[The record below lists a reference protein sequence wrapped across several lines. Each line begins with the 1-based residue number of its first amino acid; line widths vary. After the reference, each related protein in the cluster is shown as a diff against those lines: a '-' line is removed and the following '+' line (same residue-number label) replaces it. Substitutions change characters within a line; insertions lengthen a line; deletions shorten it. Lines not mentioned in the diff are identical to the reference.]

1 MEPKLKSINS
11 INSIQKLSQLLRE
24 STNDAVFSTKIQNR
38 IEKLR
43 LKNKKI
49 KNVEEPTLEDTEE
62 EPPVLDAEGKPITLG
77 RAKQLLN
84 KYCTNYNKKVVR
96 RKSPTELDIQMIEK
110 HINNTDNHIV
120 IDEEKQGQ
128 LTLTPLTHSP
138 LLKQLEE
145 EYDFVEIKLVLK
157 KKLINI

>member
-11 INSIQKLSQLLRE
+11 INSIQKLTQLLRE
-24 STNDAVFSTKIQNR
+24 SSNDAVISTKIENR

-49 KNVEEPTLEDTEE
+49 NNVVADQEE
-62 EPPVLDAEGKPITLG
+62 EVPYQDVEGNPITLFKS
-77 RAKQLLN
+77 KQLLN
-84 KYCTNYNKKVVR
+84 KYCTNYNKKTPR
-96 RKSPTELDIQMIEK
+96 RKSPTELDIQMIQK

-120 IDEEKQGQ
+120 IDEEPAQ

>member
-1 MEPKLKSINS
+1 MENKPISINS
-11 INSIQKLSQLLRE
+11 IKSIQKLTQLLRE
-24 STNDAVFSTKIQNR
+24 SSNDAVISTKIENR

-49 KNVEEPTLEDTEE
+49 NNVVADQEE
-62 EPPVLDAEGKPITLG
+62 EVPCQDAEGYPITLFKS
-77 RAKQLLN
+77 KQLLN
-84 KYCTNYNKKVVR
+84 KYCTNYNKKTQR
-96 RKSPTELDIQMIEK
+96 RKSPTELDIQMIQK

-120 IDEEKQGQ
+120 IDEEPAQ

-157 KKLINI
+157 KKLISI

>member
-11 INSIQKLSQLLRE
+11 INSIQKLTQLLRE
-24 STNDAVFSTKIQNR
+24 SSNDEVVSTKIQNR

-49 KNVEEPTLEDTEE
+49 KMVADQEE
-62 EPPVLDAEGKPITLG
+62 EVPYQDVEGNPITLFKS
-77 RAKQLLN
+77 KQLLN
-84 KYCTNYNKKVVR
+84 KYCTNYNKKTPR
-96 RKSPTELDIQMIEK
+96 RKSPSELDIQMIEK

-120 IDEEKQGQ
+120 IDEEQAK

>member
-11 INSIQKLSQLLRE
+11 INSIQKLTQLLRE
-24 STNDAVFSTKIQNR
+24 SSNDAVISTKIENR

-49 KNVEEPTLEDTEE
+49 NNVVADQEE
-62 EPPVLDAEGKPITLG
+62 EVPYQDVEGNPITLFKS
-77 RAKQLLN
+77 KQLLN
-84 KYCTNYNKKVVR
+84 KYCTNYNKKTPR

-120 IDEEKQGQ
+120 IDEEPAQI
-128 LTLTPLTHSP
+128 TLTPLTHSP

>member
-1 MEPKLKSINS
+1 MEPELKSINS
-11 INSIQKLSQLLRE
+11 INSIQKLTNLLRE
-24 STNDAVFSTKIQNR
+24 SSNDEVISTKIQNR

-49 KNVEEPTLEDTEE
+49 NNVVANQEE
-62 EPPVLDAEGKPITLG
+62 EEFAYQDVEGNPITLFKS
-77 RAKQLLN
+77 KQLLN
-84 KYCTNYNKKVVR
+84 KYCTNYNKKTPR
-96 RKSPTELDIQMIEK
+96 RKSPTELDIQMIQK

-120 IDEEKQGQ
+120 IDEEQAK

>member
-11 INSIQKLSQLLRE
+11 INSIQKLTQLLRE
-24 STNDAVFSTKIQNR
+24 SSNDTVISTKIQNR

-49 KNVEEPTLEDTEE
+49 NNVVANQEE
-62 EPPVLDAEGKPITLG
+62 EEFPYQDVEGNPITLFKS
-77 RAKQLLN
+77 KQLLN
-84 KYCTNYNKKVVR
+84 KYCTNYNKKTPR
-96 RKSPTELDIQMIEK
+96 RKSPTELDIQMIQK

-120 IDEEKQGQ
+120 IDEEPAQ

>member
-11 INSIQKLSQLLRE
+11 INSIQKLTNLLRE
-24 STNDAVFSTKIQNR
+24 SSNDEVISTKIQNR

-49 KNVEEPTLEDTEE
+49 NNVVANQEE
-62 EPPVLDAEGKPITLG
+62 EEFPYQDVEGNPITLFKS
-77 RAKQLLN
+77 KQLLN
-84 KYCTNYNKKVVR
+84 KYCTNYNKKTPR
-96 RKSPTELDIQMIEK
+96 RKSPSELDIQMIQK

-120 IDEEKQGQ
+120 IDEEQAK

>member
-1 MEPKLKSINS
+1 MEPELKSINS
-11 INSIQKLSQLLRE
+11 INSIQTLTNLLRE
-24 STNDAVFSTKIQNR
+24 SSNDTVISTKIQNR

-49 KNVEEPTLEDTEE
+49 KNVVDDQEE
-62 EPPVLDAEGKPITLG
+62 EEFPYQDVEGNPITLFKS
-77 RAKQLLN
+77 KQLLN
-84 KYCTNYNKKVVR
+84 KYCTNYNKKTPR
-96 RKSPTELDIQMIEK
+96 RKSPTELDIQMIQK

-120 IDEEKQGQ
+120 IDEEQAK

>member
-1 MEPKLKSINS
+1 M
-11 INSIQKLSQLLRE
+11 IQ
-24 STNDAVFSTKIQNR
+24 
-38 IEKLR
+38 
-43 LKNKKI
+43 
-49 KNVEEPTLEDTEE
+49 
-62 EPPVLDAEGKPITLG
+62 
-77 RAKQLLN
+77 
-84 KYCTNYNKKVVR
+84 
-96 RKSPTELDIQMIEK
+96 K

-120 IDEEKQGQ
+120 IDEEPAQ

>member
-11 INSIQKLSQLLRE
+11 INSIQKLTQLLRE
-24 STNDAVFSTKIQNR
+24 SSNDTVVSTKIQNR

-49 KNVEEPTLEDTEE
+49 NNVVADQEE
-62 EPPVLDAEGKPITLG
+62 EVPYQDVEGNPITLFKS
-77 RAKQLLN
+77 KQLLN
-84 KYCTNYNKKVVR
+84 KYCTNYNKKTPR
-96 RKSPTELDIQMIEK
+96 RKSPSELDIQMIEK

-120 IDEEKQGQ
+120 IDEEPAQI
-128 LTLTPLTHSP
+128 TLTPLTHSP